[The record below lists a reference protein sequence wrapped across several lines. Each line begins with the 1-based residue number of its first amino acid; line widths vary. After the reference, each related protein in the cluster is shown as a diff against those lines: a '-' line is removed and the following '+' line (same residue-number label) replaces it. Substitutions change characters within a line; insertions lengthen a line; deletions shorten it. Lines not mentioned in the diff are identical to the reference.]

1 MPTSTSFILALPL
14 KRNDSHFH
22 NDAILSNRT
31 PPNTAEFA
39 AQPPFSLAL
48 QIGRTYQAEQVEG
61 AGRGQQQ
68 RAR

>member
-31 PPNTAEFA
+31 PPNTAESRASRGRWPRPA
-39 AQPPFSLAL
+39 AAC
-48 QIGRTYQAEQVEG
+48 
-61 AGRGQQQ
+61 
-68 RAR
+68 ARSPSPRRSRRS